1 MKKTSLTNKLTKD
14 KEVSRINLLIL
25 CNDILYKKVTSISN
39 KILRKSI
46 INFLFST
53 MLSIHDN

>member
-14 KEVSRINLLIL
+14 KEVSRTNLLIYY
-25 CNDILYKKVTSISN
+25 NDFTCKKVTPIFN
-39 KILRKSI
+39 KIQRKSI